1 VSTDNRQLTTPYE
14 PFLIR
19 QPNLSGV
26 QDSEK
31 EEKMTSNTFKALVL
45 DQRDGQL
52 TATLQSLGID
62 ALPAGDVLVDV
73 AYSSLNYKDGLAIT
87 GRGKIIRA
95 FPMAPGI
102 DFAGTV
108 AESQHPDY
116 RPGDQVIL
124 TGWGVGERHWGG
136 MSQKARVKGDWL
148 VPLPAGLSLQQ
159 AMAIGTAGFT
169 AMLCVMA
176 LEDHGFAPGRELL
189 VTGASGGVGG
199 VAVALL
205 AQLGHTVVA
214 STGRAEE
221 RDYLAALGAREVIGR
236 LPAEGKPLE
245 SERWGGAVDTVGGA
259 TLAAVL
265 RALAYRASV
274 AACGNAGG
282 MELATTVFPFI
293 LRGVNLLGVES
304 VICPPERRRAAWA
317 RLVRDLP
324 ADKLDR
330 MTQIVP
336 LADVPAFSQKIVAG
350 NVRGRV
356 VVDVGQG

>member
-1 VSTDNRQLTTPYE
+1 
-14 PFLIR
+14 
-19 QPNLSGV
+19 
-26 QDSEK
+26 
-31 EEKMTSNTFKALVL
+31 MTSNTFKALVL

-221 RDYLAALGAREVIGR
+221 RDYLAALGA
-236 LPAEGKPLE
+236 
-245 SERWGGAVDTVGGA
+245 
-259 TLAAVL
+259 
-265 RALAYRASV
+265 
-274 AACGNAGG
+274 NAGG

-356 VVDVGQG
+356 VVDVGQA